1 MTDVLP
7 GHLGDWDRWADES
20 RGGPAAPAGSGVTAG
35 KRIAMLGWA
44 WPPMQE
50 REGTGYNL
58 VQSETALGLVA
69 RGHRVYFLR
78 SGLSYTLRPGM
89 HIRLRDCWRG
99 VACFDLFNS
108 PNVASADRNFLN
120 VRRQVAAPA
129 HTEMVLAWCRAVK
142 AELVHV
148 QSFEGFA
155 FEVVRVL
162 RGAGFPVVVTPH
174 NYYAL
179 CPQVDLMHR
188 ERRTCDDFAGGER
201 CVGCIPAP
209 DPGTEARRRAFD
221 QTCERMLGHGVGPA
235 LRGLPGALK
244 RGLGAL
250 RSGRPVIRTPEAVR
264 PSPERAAPLGPERG
278 DDQKRLL
285 RTDTHLVVMNDYGD
299 RRVAGVRAL
308 SEASVVL
315 CPGRTLMQVHRAMG
329 VDPRV
334 LRHVPLGLPH
344 VDDITR
350 AREEGGDPVPWSPG
364 AGRPLRVAYMGS
376 VKPNKGLGV
385 LVAALAGLARDLPA
399 PIECEIHAEGGR
411 RLLGG
416 PVASLPWVRW
426 MGRYAPSD
434 VAGIVGACDVG
445 VFPNQGLENCPLV
458 LLEFLAGGRP
468 VLASNLGASA
478 DWIKPSDSGWL
489 FDHTSPADLEALLR
503 SLLAGTARIPTRS
516 HVAASAGVP
525 TFDAYMRGVLDA
537 YALACG

>member
-1 MTDVLP
+1 MSDTGP
-7 GHLGDWDRWADES
+7 GHPGDWDRWADAS
-20 RGGPAAPAGSGVTAG
+20 RGGDPCPVNGSG

-78 SGLSYTLRPGM
+78 SGLSYSLRPGM

-108 PNVASADRNFLN
+108 PNLASADRNFLN
-120 VRRQVAAPA
+120 VRRQIAAPA
-129 HTEMVLAWCRAVK
+129 HTQMVLAWCREVK

-148 QSFEGFA
+148 HSFEGLA
-155 FEVVRVL
+155 FEVVPVL
-162 RGAGFPVVVTPH
+162 RAAGFPVVVTPH

-209 DPGTEARRRAFD
+209 DPGEEARRRAFD

-235 LRGLPGALK
+235 LRTLPASLK
-244 RGLGAL
+244 RGIGAL
-250 RSGRPVIRTPEAVR
+250 RAGQPAILAQGRRV
-264 PSPERAAPLGPERG
+264 AAPLRTGAAPQGRC
-278 DDQKRLL
+278 DDQERLL
-285 RTDTHLVVMNDYGD
+285 RTDTHLVVLNDYGD
-299 RRVAGVRAL
+299 RRMAGVRAL
-308 SEASVVL
+308 SGANAVL

-334 LRHVPLGLPH
+334 MRHVPLGLPH
-344 VDDITR
+344 IDEIIRQR
-350 AREEGGDPVPWSPG
+350 AEEQGGTPWTPG

-376 VKPNKGLGV
+376 VKPNKGLDV

-411 RLLGG
+411 RALGG

-426 MGRYAPSD
+426 MGRYSPGD

-458 LLEFLAGGRP
+458 LLEFLAAGRP
-468 VLASNLGASA
+468 VLASDLGASA
-478 DWIKPSDSGWL
+478 DWVRPPDSGWL
-489 FDHTSPADLEALLR
+489 FDHTSPAALESLLR
-503 SLLAGTARIPTRS
+503 SLLSGAVPIPARA
-516 HVAASAGVP
+516 HVAARAGVP
-525 TFDAYMRGVLDA
+525 TFDTYMRGVLDA
-537 YALACG
+537 YALAWG

>member
-1 MTDVLP
+1 MTAALP
-7 GHLGDWDRWADES
+7 GHLGDWDRWADAS
-20 RGGPAAPAGSGVTAG
+20 REKGAPARNNAG

-58 VQSETALGLVA
+58 VQSETALGLSA

-78 SGLSYTLRPGM
+78 SGLSYSLRPGM

-108 PNVASADRNFLN
+108 PNLASADRNFLN
-120 VRRQVAAPA
+120 ARRQVAAPA
-129 HTEMVLAWCRAVK
+129 HTEMVLGWCRAVR
-142 AELVHV
+142 AEIVHV
-148 QSFEGFA
+148 HSFEGFA

-162 RGAGFPVVVTPH
+162 RAAGFPVVVTPH

-201 CVGCIPAP
+201 CVGCIPSP
-209 DPGTEARRRAFD
+209 DPGTESRRRAFD
-221 QTCERMLGHGVGPA
+221 QTCERVLGPGVGPA
-235 LRGLPGALK
+235 LRGLPGALV
-244 RGLGAL
+244 RGIGAL
-250 RSGRPVIRTPEAVR
+250 RGGPPRILAPGALCGSRGRAV
-264 PSPERAAPLGPERG
+264 EGTPERG
-278 DDQKRLL
+278 DDQQRLL
-285 RTDTHLVVMNDYGD
+285 RTDTHLVVLNDYGE
-299 RRVAGVRAL
+299 RRMAGVRAL
-308 SEASVVL
+308 SEANVVL

-344 VDDITR
+344 IDGIMR
-350 AREEGGDPVPWSPG
+350 ARELGEGATWSPG

-376 VKPNKGLGV
+376 AKPNKGLGV
-385 LVAALAGLARDLPA
+385 LVAALAGLARDLPS
-399 PIECEIHAEGGR
+399 PIECEIHAENGFR
-411 RLLGG
+411 AFGG

-426 MGRYAPSD
+426 MGRYTPGD

-458 LLEFLAGGRP
+458 LLEFLGAGRP

-478 DWIKPSDSGWL
+478 DWIKPPDSGWL
-489 FDHTSPADLEALLR
+489 FDHTSPASLEALLR
-503 SLLAGTARIPTRS
+503 SLLSGTAHIPSRA
-516 HVAASAGVP
+516 HVAASAAVP
-525 TFDAYMRGVLDA
+525 TSDGYLSGVLDA
-537 YALACG
+537 YALASG